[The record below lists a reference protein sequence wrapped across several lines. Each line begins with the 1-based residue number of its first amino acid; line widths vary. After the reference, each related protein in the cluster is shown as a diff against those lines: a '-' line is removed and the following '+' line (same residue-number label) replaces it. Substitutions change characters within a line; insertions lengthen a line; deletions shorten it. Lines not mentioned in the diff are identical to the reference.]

1 MDWGRST
8 LDRNAADSRLPR
20 WRVTRWLTEP
30 GADVSPPVRIALVD
44 SLYGSIPIFIGG
56 VLNTV
61 AVSSVVA
68 FTLPTTLF
76 IVWAAM
82 EILLSAVRLPVL
94 MACRRAAREGGRGPT
109 DLYILL
115 AVLWAISVGFGAF
128 ISIWSG
134 NWVVAALACLSTAA
148 MVGGICFRNFAAPR
162 LVCVMI
168 FTSFGP
174 IAIAGISSGE
184 PLLLL
189 TGLQIPLYLYAMTV
203 AAYRMNSMMVRTMEA
218 ELDNAH
224 RASHDPLT
232 DLLNRTGLAEA
243 FEALPAHTP
252 VACFYI
258 DLDGFKRVNDTL
270 GHQAGDRLLA
280 MVADRLRQLAPSGA
294 ILARTG
300 GDEFIMIAPC
310 GNRYAAS
317 CTGDGIAAAIASQP
331 YIVDDQGV
339 FVGASVGAALGAGEG
354 LHDLIAVADDALY
367 RAKADDGSICVVAGE
382 DEMPEPA
389 EPLRAC
395 G

>member
-1 MDWGRST
+1 MNHDAG
-8 LDRNAADSRLPR
+8 DARLPR
-20 WRVTRWLTEP
+20 WRFTRWLIEP
-30 GADVSPPVRIALVD
+30 GADVAPPVRVALVD

-68 FTLPTTLF
+68 FAIPTPLF
-76 IVWAAM
+76 IAWAM
-82 EILLSAVRLPVL
+82 TEILLSLVRLPVL
-94 MACRRAAREGGRGPT
+94 IAGRRAAREGTSGPT
-109 DLYILL
+109 DLYICL
-115 AVLWAISVGFGAF
+115 AVVWAISVGCGAF

-174 IAIAGISSGE
+174 IAIAGVTSGE

-203 AAYRMNSMMVRTMEA
+203 AAYRMNAMMVRTMHA
-218 ELDNAH
+218 ELANAH

-232 DLLNRTGLAEA
+232 DLLNRTGFAEA
-243 FEALPAHTP
+243 YEKLPAEAR

-280 MVADRLRQLAPSGA
+280 MVAERLRELAPDDA

-310 GNRYAAS
+310 RNRDEAAR
-317 CTGDGIAAAIASQP
+317 TGDGIAAAVASQP
-331 YIVDDQGV
+331 YIVDAQGV
-339 FVGASVGAALGAGEG
+339 FVGASVGAALGAGED
-354 LHDLIAVADDALY
+354 LHDLIAAADDALY
-367 RAKADDGSICVVAGE
+367 RAKADDGSICVVAGT
-382 DEMPEPA
+382 DETPELA

>member
-1 MDWGRST
+1 
-8 LDRNAADSRLPR
+8 
-20 WRVTRWLTEP
+20 
-30 GADVSPPVRIALVD
+30 
-44 SLYGSIPIFIGG
+44 
-56 VLNTV
+56 VL
-61 AVSSVVA
+61 
-68 FTLPTTLF
+68 
-76 IVWAAM
+76 I
-82 EILLSAVRLPVL
+82 
-94 MACRRAAREGGRGPT
+94 ACRRASREGMRGPT
-109 DLYILL
+109 DLYICL
-115 AVLWAISVGFGAF
+115 AVLWALSVGFGAF

-174 IAIAGISSGE
+174 IAIAGVTAGE
-184 PLLLL
+184 PLMLL

-203 AAYRMNSMMVRTMEA
+203 AAYRMNAMMVRTMHA
-218 ELDNAH
+218 ELANAH

-232 DLLNRTGLAEA
+232 DLLNRTGFAEA
-243 FEALPAHTP
+243 YARLPADAR

-270 GHQAGDRLLA
+270 GHQAGDQLLT
-280 MVADRLRQLAPSGA
+280 MVAERLRQLAPAGSF
-294 ILARTG
+294 LARTG

-310 GNRYAAS
+310 GSRDAAARI
-317 CTGDGIAAAIASQP
+317 GDSIAAAVASQP
-331 YIVDDQGV
+331 YIVDAQGV
-339 FVGASVGAALGAGEG
+339 FVGASVGAALGAGDD

-367 RAKADDGSICVVAGE
+367 RAKADDGSTCVVAGE
-382 DEMPEPA
+382 AEAPEPA

>member
-1 MDWGRST
+1 MND
-8 LDRNAADSRLPR
+8 NAGDARLPR
-20 WRVTRWLTEP
+20 WRFTRWLIEP
-30 GADVSPPVRIALVD
+30 GADVSPPVRVALVD

-68 FTLPTTLF
+68 FAIPSPLF
-76 IVWAAM
+76 IAWATI
-82 EILLSAVRLPVL
+82 EILLSVVRLPVL
-94 MACRRAAREGGRGPT
+94 IACRRAAREGKSGPT
-109 DLYILL
+109 DLYICL
-115 AVLWAISVGFGAF
+115 AVLWALSVGFGAF

-134 NWVVAALACLSTAA
+134 NWVVAALTSLSTAA

-174 IAIAGISSGE
+174 IAIAGVTSGE
-184 PLLLL
+184 PLMLL

-203 AAYRMNSMMVRTMEA
+203 AAYRMNAMMVRTMQA
-218 ELDNAH
+218 ELANAH

-232 DLLNRTGLAEA
+232 DLLNRTGFAEA
-243 FEALPAHTP
+243 FAALPSGAP

-270 GHQAGDRLLA
+270 GHQAGDRLLT
-280 MVADRLRQLAPSGA
+280 MVAERLRQTAPDGA

-300 GDEFIMIAPC
+300 GDEFIVIAAC
-310 GNRYAAS
+310 NDREEAAR
-317 CTGDGIAAAIASQP
+317 TGDGLAATVAGQP
-331 YIVDDQGV
+331 YIVDAQGV
-339 FVGASVGAALGAGEG
+339 FVGASVGAALRTG
-354 LHDLIAVADDALY
+354 HDLDDLVAAADDALY
-367 RAKADDGSICVVAGE
+367 RAKADDNVTCVVAGAE
-382 DEMPEPA
+382 DGA
-389 EPLRAC
+389 EADQPLRAY